1 MKPKIL
7 TPLKDIVVK
16 AGAILHCVI
25 DFAGEPPPDVF
36 WTANGKDLQTDKR
49 TTVTAVG
56 YHTIVN
62 TVNAQRS
69 DSGPYKLLLKNA
81 SGTDEGTFNV
91 TVLGTENGT
100 KFY

>member
-1 MKPKIL
+1 M
-7 TPLKDIVVK
+7 TPLKDLVVK

-25 DFAGEPPPDVF
+25 DFIGEPPPDVL
-36 WTANGKDLQTDKR
+36 WTVNGDVLHTDKR

-69 DSGPYKLLLKNA
+69 DSGTYKLTLKNS
-81 SGTDEGTFNV
+81 SGTDEGSFTV
-91 TVLGTENGT
+91 TVLG
-100 KFY
+100 